1 MALSP
6 GLHYPIARFDTWSAD
21 GDADDGELIARSQ
34 RGDVPAFNLLVE
46 RYQQRVYALCFRML
60 GDADAD
66 DAAQEAF
73 LAAYRGIQSYKSGS
87 FGAWLLRIASN
98 KCLDRL
104 RARKRQPA
112 ISLDTDGRGADDMG
126 PLQIPDEGEGPE
138 QRVLR
143 AERELRLERKLQ
155 ELPADQRLVIILSD
169 VQGYSYEEII
179 AATGWLP
186 GTMKS
191 RLSRARA
198 RLRVALQGTNE

>member
-6 GLHYPIARFDTWSAD
+6 NLHHPIPRSDIWSPEE
-21 GDADDGELIARSQ
+21 GADDAGLIGRSQ
-34 RGDVPAFNLLVE
+34 RGDVQAFNLLVE
-46 RYQQRVYALCFRML
+46 RYQHRVYSVCIRML
-60 GDADAD
+60 GNADAE
-66 DAAQEAF
+66 DATQEAF
-73 LAAYRGIQSYKSGS
+73 LAAFQSIQRYRSGS
-87 FGAWLLRIASN
+87 FIAWLLRIATN

-104 RARKRQPA
+104 RARRRRPA
-112 ISLDTDGRGADDMG
+112 VSLDTDADDAA
-126 PLQIPDEGEGPE
+126 PIQVSDEGESPE

-143 AERELRLERKLQ
+143 AELARRIERKLQ

-169 VQGYSYEEII
+169 IQGYSYEEIV

-198 RLRVALQGTNE
+198 RLRDALQDANV

>member
-6 GLHYPIARFDTWSAD
+6 SLHYPVARLDEPRTDSRAD
-21 GDADDGELIARSQ
+21 DADLIGRSQ
-34 RGDVPAFNLLVE
+34 RGDVQAFNLLVE
-46 RYQQRVYALCFRML
+46 RYQRGVYAVCYRML

-66 DAAQEAF
+66 DATQEVF
-73 LAAYRGIQSYKSGS
+73 LAAFRGIKTFRSGS
-87 FGAWLLRIASN
+87 FNAWLLRIARN
-98 KCLDRL
+98 KCLDFL
-104 RARKRQPA
+104 RARRRRPVV
-112 ISLDTDGRGADDMG
+112 SLDTDAGGADDAAPFQVADG
-126 PLQIPDEGEGPE
+126 GETPE

-143 AERELRLERKLQ
+143 VELARRLERKLQ
-155 ELPADQRLVIILSD
+155 ELPTDQRLAIILSD
-169 VQGYSYEEII
+169 IQGYSYEEIV